1 MVMSEKPTYEE
12 LEQRVWELGRAEGA
26 LKANESKYRLL
37 VENANEAILVA
48 QDGYFVFTNDKG
60 VALFEFSRD
69 ELLSL
74 PLTDFIHE
82 DDRELVKERHEKRLK
97 GEVLPDIYSFK
108 IVCKTGKVKWV
119 QLKVALFS
127 WEDRPATLC
136 FFTDI
141 TQRKRTDEALMFERK
156 QLLSIFDSIDE
167 IIYIADPNTYEI
179 LYVNRALRNAF
190 QKDMVGGICY
200 QEFQGMEAPCD
211 FCTNKI
217 ILNDNGNPYQW
228 EYFNP
233 ILRQDFLIT
242 DRIIKWPDGRDVR
255 FELALNITD
264 RKQAEEALKKSENKL
279 SRIIEHSNEVFYLH
293 DREHKLSYVSP
304 SSKEIFG
311 YTPEEM
317 MGNWTELTSIHSV
330 NKVGFEFTKKAIK
343 TGDRQDPYPLEIRRK
358 DGTYRMVEVNESPI
372 KDAEGRVIGITGAI
386 RDITEQ
392 KNAEEEKRKLQAQ
405 LHQSQKMESIGN
417 LAGGIAHD
425 FNNILSAII
434 GFTELALDDV
444 EKNSYLEDCLQE
456 IYTGG
461 KRAKDHVKQILAF
474 ARQSNDEQKPI
485 QIITIV
491 NEVLNLIR
499 STMPTNIE
507 IKENI
512 KSDSFI
518 KGNSTQVYQVLMNL
532 CTNATHAM
540 ETTGGVLEL
549 ELRDV
554 MIDKKDCIEIKVSD
568 TGVGIAPEIIGS
580 VFEPYFTT
588 KGPGAGTGLG
598 LAMAQGVIENYGGK
612 ITVDSQLGKGTIFSI
627 YLPITKKGS
636 THGAYV
642 PEPLPSG
649 KGRILFVDDELPIV
663 KMGSQILERLG
674 YSVTTRTSSV
684 EALELFRAKPNDFE
698 MVITDMTMPNLNGDE
713 LAVELIRIRPDIPIL
728 LCTGY
733 SKRITDETALNIGI
747 KAFVYKPVV
756 KADLAK
762 TVRKVLDEARIS

>member
-1 MVMSEKPTYEE
+1 MSEFINKEKVIQKAYTFTGSCLSQPILAGEIDGINTNYVIISKG
-12 LEQRVWELGRAEGA
+12 QKKK
-26 LKANESKYRLL
+26 LKSKKGQLVVFLFIAGNGCIEFES
-37 VENANEAILVA
+37 
-48 QDGYFVFTNDKG
+48 QQFVFHNIAVFVPGLSVT
-60 VALFEFSRD
+60 FS
-69 ELLSL
+69 
-74 PLTDFIHE
+74 
-82 DDRELVKERHEKRLK
+82 
-97 GEVLPDIYSFK
+97 
-108 IVCKTGKVKWV
+108 
-119 QLKVALFS
+119 
-127 WEDRPATLC
+127 
-136 FFTDI
+136 
-141 TQRKRTDEALMFERK
+141 LM
-156 QLLSIFDSIDE
+156 
-167 IIYIADPNTYEI
+167 
-179 LYVNRALRNAF
+179 
-190 QKDMVGGICY
+190 
-200 QEFQGMEAPCD
+200 
-211 FCTNKI
+211 
-217 ILNDNGNPYQW
+217 
-228 EYFNP
+228 
-233 ILRQDFLIT
+233 
-242 DRIIKWPDGRDVR
+242 
-255 FELALNITD
+255 
-264 RKQAEEALKKSENKL
+264 
-279 SRIIEHSNEVFYLH
+279 
-293 DREHKLSYVSP
+293 
-304 SSKEIFG
+304 
-311 YTPEEM
+311 
-317 MGNWTELTSIHSV
+317 
-330 NKVGFEFTKKAIK
+330 
-343 TGDRQDPYPLEIRRK
+343 
-358 DGTYRMVEVNESPI
+358 
-372 KDAEGRVIGITGAI
+372 
-386 RDITEQ
+386 
-392 KNAEEEKRKLQAQ
+392 
-405 LHQSQKMESIGN
+405 
-417 LAGGIAHD
+417 
-425 FNNILSAII
+425 
-434 GFTELALDDV
+434 ALDKDL
-444 EKNSYLEDCLQE
+444 SYLEIALVLKSSDKKECQKFKSQYPYFRKYSDCKT
-456 IYTGG
+456 Y
-461 KRAKDHVKQILAF
+461 
-474 ARQSNDEQKPI
+474 
-485 QIITIV
+485 
-491 NEVLNLIR
+491 
-499 STMPTNIE
+499 
-507 IKENI
+507 KENI